1 MVVPESS
8 EGHSHCRTGLSIR
21 APIME
26 RGRMIR
32 PIGQELSESSP
43 ERNEVK
49 DCALKIPEIS
59 RVVVPLFPT
68 LRVARRG
75 SKAVNP
81 FPLDE
86 NPSVGFL
93 LNIYSHLPETTDGR
107 EAVCTVQEVVDGS
120 GTSPGHQT

>member
-1 MVVPESS
+1 MPD
-8 EGHSHCRTGLSIR
+8 RLSIR

-32 PIGQELSESSP
+32 PIGRELSESSP

-68 LRVARRG
+68 LRVPDG
-75 SKAVNP
+75 AVRP
-81 FPLDE
+81 
-86 NPSVGFL
+86 
-93 LNIYSHLPETTDGR
+93 
-107 EAVCTVQEVVDGS
+107 
-120 GTSPGHQT
+120 